1 MKKKVKLLEQGG
13 RRGLQHVFFPWK
25 ARRKSQQKRAVPVTD
40 VGEIC
45 QLRSNASTCQPLALA
60 LPWRTRGFL
69 EQNRKERRFQRQR
82 LPPAIDL
89 SMGRPKMLADTLLID
104 WLRAAFHPH

>member
-1 MKKKVKLLEQGG
+1 MGAVNQSAAADRIVRKKGRTLKEEDEKKVKLLEQGG

-25 ARRKSQQKRAVPVTD
+25 ARRKSQQKRAVHVTD

-60 LPWRTRGFL
+60 LP
-69 EQNRKERRFQRQR
+69 
-82 LPPAIDL
+82 
-89 SMGRPKMLADTLLID
+89 
-104 WLRAAFHPH
+104 